1 MRTKGSDIAV
11 LLYQIGEAPRP
22 KFIPNTLEAMQELV
36 GGYIETVTLE
46 DGLTV
51 ACYVRMY
58 QYLIQAQAED
68 LIDMDEFR
76 LLLHRQVTEVI
87 TGDTSRWTSEYVCKP
102 SLFIETREDEVYA
115 ENKDIA
121 DYEYDEILEIKS
133 STRSLFR
140 STIRVTRP
148 TSFVRVTNVAGSTE
162 YYHPDA
168 GLVTGDF
175 YDDNNGDWIEAQIEN
190 FIDDVYGSTNN
201 MTYMYYLF
209 GEWNSTY
216 QTHQGTDMRNTA
228 SNPRL
233 YSAHEG
239 EVVTVGATGRI
250 GIYDGDVT
258 YFYAHCENR
267 QVVIGENVEIGDY
280 IATEGKVGASVAHL
294 HFEVRNGRKT
304 SMGSQNTSLNSLRPY
319 DYM

>member
-1 MRTKGSDIAV
+1 MLTVYAIPAFATDFESNSYDLRESEMEQERD
-11 LLYQIGEAPRP
+11 QIE
-22 KFIPNTLEAMQELV
+22 
-36 GGYIETVTLE
+36 GGYYQDYEKAFESI
-46 DGLTV
+46 GLT
-51 ACYVRMY
+51 
-58 QYLIQAQAED
+58 
-68 LIDMDEFR
+68 F
-76 LLLHRQVTEVI
+76 
-87 TGDTSRWTSEYVCKP
+87 
-102 SLFIETREDEVYA
+102 DEVKTLQ
-115 ENKDIA
+115 NQGLS
-121 DYEYDEILEIKS
+121 YDEILEMES
-133 STRSLFR
+133 VTRSLFR

-148 TSFVRVTNVAGSTE
+148 ASFVRVTNVAGSTE

-168 GLVTGDF
+168 GLVAGDF
-175 YDDNNGDWIEAQIEN
+175 YDDNDGDWVEAQIEN

-209 GEWNSTY
+209 GEWDSTY

-239 EVVTVGATGRI
+239 EVVTVGATGRV

-258 YFYAHCENR
+258 YFYAHCSNR
-267 QVVIGENVEIGDY
+267 QVAVGDEVEVGDY
-280 IATEGKVGASVAHL
+280 IANEGSVGASVAHL